1 MIERE
6 LCGRVGSA
14 IHVQDGRQGRKR
26 RCRLERIRQ
35 FASYQRRR
43 RIKTTQICRSILLIV
58 KSLHAHSNFRAKG
71 GLRRR
76 SRRRTGR
83 IQRYHRGTQGACGK
97 ARAHHSSLTR
107 VRAAPLSPVV
117 GQSDVASLG
126 RRTTLLPRFDP
137 RYTLVPG
144 IKAEPP
150 PNLQW
155 LRVLSTVERMWAR
168 WSSGRGES
176 HLRTHGPKFRTF
188 PSKVTRGLHQT
199 PPSNPRV
206 GTPASPK
213 AASLTL

>member
-1 MIERE
+1 MVTLLIEWCSGFQWSTFTTRE
-6 LCGRVGSA
+6 NVVRACIPKSVALLGISSCCG
-14 IHVQDGRQGRKR
+14 I
-26 RCRLERIRQ
+26 
-35 FASYQRRR
+35 ASRRR
-43 RIKTTQICRSILLIV
+43 R
-58 KSLHAHSNFRAKG
+58 
-71 GLRRR
+71 RRR

-117 GQSDVASLG
+117 GQSDVARLG

-168 WSSGRGES
+168 WSSGRGDS